1 MSFMNTTFAI
11 SIAILFICHV
21 SAVSINRI
29 WYLFVLVFCI
39 IETYPTFIIVLSLL
53 SALLSIQQDLLQG
66 QKVYYKDPRTRIEN
80 RRYEIPMH
88 MQRKA
93 NLHQQKAILEH
104 DTIEDNLKSIKLNAA
119 ATSLTRDGRT
129 INNFICND
137 DTEMSDAGYKCKNMD
152 QISFVSNAELG
163 TEGSEK
169 CGFDYINDIWGWTS
183 PVTQKQYALVGM
195 WDGTSFVDIT
205 DPSNPLVLGFLETA
219 GDFDKDDCG
228 SNFWRDVKVVSDFA
242 YVGAEVDDHGIQ
254 SFNLKRLDLLE
265 RPLVTPEP
273 LTRGDIPR
281 LKADSHIDSIGN
293 SHNLI
298 SFEEMDQLLVVGF
311 DKSDACSRKGETVA
325 VISSG
330 EVECLNLGGLINE
343 GNKQPFAM
351 GNSYAGYVHDG
362 QCFIYNG
369 PDLKY
374 KNIPICIFFAETEI
388 GIYDMKNRKM
398 ISTFSYDGATY
409 VHQGWVS
416 TDHTT
421 LYANDEND
429 EECRSGELDQCRDL
443 EDDYA
448 YPMTR
453 IFDISS
459 LENIGTPREFVNTN
473 VHSSIDHNMYVQ
485 GDYLYSANYEAGARI
500 YKILEDKSL
509 EEVAY
514 FDVSNDCEDILN
526 CEDPYGG
533 VWTHYPFKRST
544 TTIAS
549 NGFYGLH
556 ILKTRLP
563 FEPVSLDSLF
573 D

>member
-1 MSFMNTTFAI
+1 
-11 SIAILFICHV
+11 
-21 SAVSINRI
+21 
-29 WYLFVLVFCI
+29 
-39 IETYPTFIIVLSLL
+39 
-53 SALLSIQQDLLQG
+53 
-66 QKVYYKDPRTRIEN
+66 
-80 RRYEIPMH
+80 

-93 NLHQQKAILEH
+93 NLHQQKALLEH

-129 INNFICND
+129 TNNFVCND
-137 DTEMSDAGYKCKNMD
+137 DTQMSDAGYKCKNMD

-311 DKSDACSRKGETVA
+311 DKSDACSIMDGETVA

-330 EVECLNLGGLINE
+330 EIECLNLGGLINE

-351 GNSYAGYVHDG
+351 GNSYSGYVHDG

-369 PDLKY
+369 PDVKY
-374 KNIPICIFFAETEI
+374 KDIPICIFFAETEI

-453 IFDISS
+453 IFDITS

-509 EEVAY
+509 DEVAY
-514 FDVSNDCEDILN
+514 FDVSNDCEDIVN

-533 VWTHYPFKRST
+533 VWTHIPFKSST